1 MKKEVYS
8 DLMKEIT
15 EGKFVFTGELEPV
28 KTTSLH
34 EVLEGAKILK
44 GHVVAANITDNPT
57 AFAYMNALIPS
68 YMIQKEAGLEAIYQ
82 MTTRDRNRIAL
93 TSDLLAAGTLGI
105 KNVLALTGDHTTV
118 GDNPQ
123 AKPVFDL
130 DSASL
135 VYLIRKMVDEGVDL
149 NQNKIENP
157 PKFHVGIAANPNADP
172 LEPEILKIERKVK
185 LGAEFVQTQCVYDM
199 ERAKRFMKAMSYLN
213 IPVLIG
219 VAPFKS
225 IAMMKWMVK
234 FVPGI
239 YVPDEIQQ
247 RLLEAKEKR
256 GKEAVFE
263 ENIEIFGEIVREI
276 KSTTKAAGVHMM
288 AVGFEWVVPKILDRS
303 RES

>member
-57 AFAYMNALIPS
+57 AFAYMNALIPA

-256 GKEAVFE
+256 GKEAIFE
-263 ENIEIFGEIVREI
+263 ENIEIFGELVREI

>member
-1 MKKEVYS
+1 MKKAVYS

-256 GKEAVFE
+256 GKEAIFE
-263 ENIEIFGEIVREI
+263 ENIEIFGELVREI